1 MSNAMV
7 LRPQTFDQLVTF
19 ADLAARSKMVPAAYR
34 DQPADI
40 MLAIQMG
47 SELGLAPMQSLQNIA
62 VINGRPSVWG
72 DAMLGLCR
80 SSQLCQ
86 SVEEIIAGE
95 GDAMRATCTAKRA
108 GNPDVVST
116 FSVEDAKKAGL
127 WGKAGPWQQYPKRML
142 QMRARGFALRDAF
155 PDILRGLISGE
166 EAADMPVEGRPFI
179 GTTITGAAEPAS
191 AGPSDPRGAINEA
204 VPLAA
209 SPTPADKARA
219 AADRLLAKIA
229 DCLDENAV
237 HDMLGA
243 ANIQRG
249 RDIIKRDLPEADEE
263 IARAITKRFNDFAI
277 PAGPID
283 ADDVFAGA
291 A

>member
-1 MSNAMV
+1 MSNEMV
-7 LRPQTFDQLVTF
+7 LRPQTFDQLVKF
-19 ADLAARSKMVPAAYR
+19 AELAARSKMVPAAYR
-34 DQPADI
+34 DAPADI

-80 SSQLCQ
+80 ASPLCQ
-86 SVEEIIAGE
+86 SIEETIAGE

-116 FSVEDAKKAGL
+116 FSVDDAKKAGL

-155 PDILRGLISGE
+155 PDILRGLIGTE
-166 EAADMPVEGRPFI
+166 EAADMTPEGKPFA
-179 GTTITGAAEPAS
+179 GTTITGMAEPVNTAPPADVRS
-191 AGPSDPRGAINEA
+191 AMNAE
-204 VPLAA
+204 VPLATV
-209 SPTPADKARA
+209 TPAEKARA

-229 DCLDENAV
+229 DCLDENDL
-237 HDMLGA
+237 HDIVGNAGVM
-243 ANIQRG
+243 RG
-249 RDIIKRDLPEADEE
+249 RDIIKRDLPDADEE
-263 IARAITKRFNDFAI
+263 IARAIAARFNDFII
-277 PAGPID
+277 PAGSV
-283 ADDVFAGA
+283 ADTPEVAV
-291 A
+291 